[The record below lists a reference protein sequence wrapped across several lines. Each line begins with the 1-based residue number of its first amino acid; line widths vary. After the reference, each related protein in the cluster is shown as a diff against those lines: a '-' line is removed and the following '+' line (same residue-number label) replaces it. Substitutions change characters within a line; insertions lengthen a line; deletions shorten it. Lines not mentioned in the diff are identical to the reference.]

1 MGFLE
6 KIGLKTSTGDRIFL
20 GMIFLILIHLLW
32 MRFIEKYLSLWFA
45 LIVSLILL
53 IIIVKWG

>member
-6 KIGLKTSTGDRIFL
+6 KIGLKTSIVDRVFLSVIIFIAI
-20 GMIFLILIHLLW
+20 GLLW
-32 MRFIEKYLSLWFA
+32 LRFLEEYLSIWYSV
-45 LIVSLILL
+45 IVSLIVG